1 MSRERRADR
10 VAEAIREEVASY
22 LTTGVKDP
30 AIRGLVTVTA
40 VDVTADLRKARI
52 FVSVLGDA
60 DVAATV
66 SALNDIGY
74 KIKGQVGRT
83 LRLRL
88 APELEF
94 LEDKTAQHASH
105 IESLL
110 QQIKNEEATNDSL
123 EDPQGSST
131 DNGGREPE

>member
-30 AIRGLVTVTA
+30 AIQGLVTVTG
-40 VDVTADLRKARI
+40 VDVTPDLRKARI
-52 FVSVLGDA
+52 FVSVLGEV
-60 DVAATV
+60 DVPATV
-66 SALNDIGY
+66 NALNNVGY
-74 KIKGQVGRT
+74 QIKGQVGRT

-110 QQIKNEEATNDSL
+110 QQIRDEEAGNGNPGDSA
-123 EDPQGSST
+123 DSST
-131 DNGGREPE
+131 DNGGREP